1 MGKLTRKNLMVDAE
15 QLREVAQQRG
25 VSESE
30 AVRQLVA
37 YALAAR
43 EVDDALRE
51 IRERGGLDDIY
62 GYLDE
67 LEEDARHRDA

>member
-30 AVRQLVA
+30 AVRELVA
-37 YALAAR
+37 FALAAR